1 MQETIQA
8 GTVLFR
14 DGTLFPEA
22 LECHS
27 QSYSPGW
34 RLLQGLDG
42 FALDRKIHDAGWH
55 FLCFAGESRITVF
68 GHEEQKTARKG
79 INRILAGLKLEK
91 NNAFEITRVTL
102 KTLLGMPYISV
113 SFHVRNIQEST
124 LPLRNQTA
132 LPWKD
137 AQIAAT

>member
-1 MQETIQA
+1 MAHFFQKPLNA
-8 GTVLFR
+8 TVNPIRPVGDCFKVLMGSRWIGKFTML
-14 DGTLFPEA
+14 DGTSSASQGKAE
-22 LECHS
+22 S
-27 QSYSPGW
+27 QSSATKN
-34 RLLQGLDG
+34 R
-42 FALDRKIHDAGWH
+42 RR
-55 FLCFAGESRITVF
+55 CTRE
-68 GHEEQKTARKG
+68 